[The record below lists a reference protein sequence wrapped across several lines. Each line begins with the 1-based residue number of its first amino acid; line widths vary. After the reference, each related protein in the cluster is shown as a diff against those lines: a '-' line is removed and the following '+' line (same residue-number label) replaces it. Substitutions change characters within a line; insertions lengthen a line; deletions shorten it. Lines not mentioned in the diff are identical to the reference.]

1 MKPFFNSL
9 ILFLCL
15 SLSSI
20 LAQKKDLGGSWV
32 GKLKLPNGIQ
42 LTIVFNLQKTG
53 NDYSGTLD
61 SPDQG
66 AKGISC
72 GKIEIENDSIS
83 IDVPAIV
90 GNYTGKINYD
100 DKKIAGYWNQ
110 AGSSFELNLEYTKE
124 IVTPKRP
131 QEPKSPFPYNVEEVR
146 FRNEKDNIT
155 LAGTLTYPK
164 ENKKYPAVVLITGS
178 GAQNRDEEIF
188 NHKPFLIIADHL
200 TKNGF
205 AVLRFDDRGFG
216 ESEGNYSLAT
226 TMDFAEDVR
235 AAVNFLKT
243 RNEIDKQKIGLIG
256 HSEGGMIASIIASSS
271 DGVAFIVLMAA
282 PGVPGDSILYLQTEL
297 IYKAEGQST
306 EKIQQILKGL
316 REVYAILKTDE
327 EDTSIR
333 EKLKIKF
340 QELFDQLTEE
350 EKKQYGDP
358 ENFMEMEMRVVMSP
372 WFRYFLKFNPIEYL
386 EKIKCPV
393 LVINGEKDLQV
404 PPKENLSAIENALKQ
419 SGNKR
424 YLIKQL
430 PGLNHLFQTSQYGTI
445 GEYGVIEETISPVAL
460 ETITDWLK
468 EIIQQ

>member
-1 MKPFFNSL
+1 MKLIFNILIISICFSL
-9 ILFLCL
+9 PTIV
-15 SLSSI
+15 
-20 LAQKKDLGGSWV
+20 AQEKDLSGSWV

-53 NDYSGTLD
+53 DEYSSTLD

-66 AKGISC
+66 AKGIPC
-72 GKIEIENDSIS
+72 GKVKVENDSIS

-90 GNYTGKINYD
+90 GNYDGKINYSE
-100 DKKIAGYWNQ
+100 KKITGYWNQ

-124 IVTPKRP
+124 VAAPKRP
-131 QEPKSPFPYNVEEVR
+131 QEPKPPFPYNFEEVR

-188 NHKPFLIIADHL
+188 NHKPFLVIADHL

-216 ESEGNYSLAT
+216 ESEGNHSLAT

-243 RNEIDKQKIGLIG
+243 RDEIDKRKIGLQG
-256 HSEGGMIASIIASSS
+256 HSEGGMIAPIVASSS
-271 DGVAFIVLMAA
+271 DDIAFIVLMAA

-327 EDTSIR
+327 EETSLS

-350 EKKQYGDP
+350 EKKQYGNL
-358 ENFMEMEMRVVMSP
+358 ETYMEMEIRMVMSP
-372 WFRYFLKFNPIEYL
+372 WFRYFLKFNPIKYL
-386 EKIKCPV
+386 EKVKCPV
-393 LVINGEKDLQV
+393 LAINGEKDLQV
-404 PPKENLSAIENALKQ
+404 PPKENLSAIESALKR
-419 SGNKR
+419 SGNKK
-424 YLIKQL
+424 YLIKEL

-445 GEYGVIEETISPVAL
+445 GEYGVIEETISPDAL
-460 ETITDWLK
+460 KVITEWLK
-468 EIIQQ
+468 EITK

>member
-1 MKPFFNSL
+1 MKHFFNSL

-15 SLSSI
+15 SLSSV
-20 LAQKKDLGGSWV
+20 LAQENDLSGSWV

-42 LTIVFNLQKTG
+42 LTIVFNLQRTV

-66 AKGISC
+66 ATGIPC
-72 GKIEIENDSIS
+72 GKIKIEKDSIR

-100 DKKIAGYWNQ
+100 DKKIIGYWNQ

-124 IVTPKRP
+124 VAAPNRP
-131 QEPKSPFPYNVEEVR
+131 QEPKPPFLYNVEEVT
-146 FRNEKDNIT
+146 FRNEKDDIT

-164 ENKKYPAVVLITGS
+164 EIKKYPAVVLITGS

-188 NHKPFLIIADHL
+188 NHKPFLVIADHL

-235 AAVNFLKT
+235 GAVNFLKT

-256 HSEGGMIASIIASSS
+256 HSEGGMIASIVASTS
-271 DGVAFIVLMAA
+271 DDIAFIVLMAA

-306 EKIQQILKGL
+306 EKTQQILKGL
-316 REVYAILKTDE
+316 REVYSILKSDE
-327 EDTSIR
+327 DETSLR

-340 QELFDQLTEE
+340 QELFNQLTEE

-358 ENFMEMEMRVVMSP
+358 ETYMEMEIRMVMSP

-393 LVINGEKDLQV
+393 LAINGEKDLQV
-404 PPKENLSAIENALKQ
+404 SPMENLSSIENALKR

-460 ETITDWLK
+460 ETITYWLK
-468 EIIQQ
+468 EITQQ

>member
-1 MKPFFNSL
+1 MKLFFNIL
-9 ILFLCL
+9 ILSLCFTL
-15 SLSSI
+15 STI
-20 LAQKKDLGGSWV
+20 LAQEKDLSGSWV

-53 NDYSGTLD
+53 DEYSATLD

-66 AKGISC
+66 AKGIPC
-72 GKIEIENDSIS
+72 GKVKVENDSIG

-90 GNYTGKINYD
+90 GKDAGKINYS
-100 DKKIAGYWNQ
+100 DKKVSGYWNQ
-110 AGSSFELNLEYTKE
+110 AGSSFELNLEYTKK
-124 IVTPKRP
+124 VAAPKRP
-131 QEPKSPFPYNVEEVR
+131 QEPKPPFPYNVEEVR

-164 ENKKYPAVVLITGS
+164 ENKKYPAVVMITGS

-188 NHKPFLIIADHL
+188 NHKPFLVIADHL

-216 ESEGNYSLAT
+216 ESEGNHSLAT

-243 RNEIDKQKIGLIG
+243 RDETDKHKIGLIG
-256 HSEGGMIASIIASSS
+256 HSEGGMIAPIVASSS
-271 DGVAFIVLMAA
+271 DDIAFIILMAA

-316 REVYAILKTDE
+316 REVYAILKSDE
-327 EDTSIR
+327 EETSLR

-340 QELFDQLTEE
+340 QELFNQLTDE
-350 EKKQYGDP
+350 EKKQYGNP
-358 ENFMEMEMRVVMSP
+358 ETYMEMEIRMVMSP

-386 EKIKCPV
+386 VKVKCPV
-393 LVINGEKDLQV
+393 LAINGEKDLQV
-404 PPKENLSAIENALKQ
+404 PPKENLSAIESALKR
-419 SGNKR
+419 SGNKKF
-424 YLIKQL
+424 LIKEL

-445 GEYGVIEETISPVAL
+445 GEYGVIEETISPDAL
-460 ETITDWLK
+460 KVMTEWLK
-468 EIIQQ
+468 EITK

>member
-1 MKPFFNSL
+1 MKLFFNIL
-9 ILFLCL
+9 ILSLCFTL
-15 SLSSI
+15 STI
-20 LAQKKDLGGSWV
+20 LAQEKDLSGSWV

-53 NDYSGTLD
+53 DEYSATLD

-66 AKGISC
+66 AKGIPC
-72 GKIEIENDSIS
+72 GKVKVENDSIG

-90 GNYTGKINYD
+90 GNYAGKINYS
-100 DKKIAGYWNQ
+100 DKKVSGYWNQ
-110 AGSSFELNLEYTKE
+110 AGSSFELNLEYTKK
-124 IVTPKRP
+124 VAAPKRP
-131 QEPKSPFPYNVEEVR
+131 QEPKPPFLYNVEEVR

-164 ENKKYPAVVLITGS
+164 ENKKYPAVVMITGS

-188 NHKPFLIIADHL
+188 NHKPFLVIADHL

-216 ESEGNYSLAT
+216 ESEGNHSLAT

-243 RNEIDKQKIGLIG
+243 RDEIDKHKIGLIG
-256 HSEGGMIASIIASSS
+256 HSEGGMIAPIVASSS
-271 DGVAFIVLMAA
+271 DDIAFIILMAA
-282 PGVPGDSILYLQTEL
+282 PGIPGDSILYLQTEL

-316 REVYAILKTDE
+316 REVYAILKSDE
-327 EDTSIR
+327 EETSLR

-340 QELFDQLTEE
+340 QELFNQLTDE
-350 EKKQYGDP
+350 EKKQYGNP
-358 ENFMEMEMRVVMSP
+358 ETYMEMEIRMVMSP

-386 EKIKCPV
+386 VKVKCPV
-393 LVINGEKDLQV
+393 LAINGEKDLQV
-404 PPKENLSAIENALKQ
+404 PPKENLSAIEGALKR
-419 SGNKR
+419 SGNKKF
-424 YLIKQL
+424 LIKEL

-445 GEYGVIEETISPVAL
+445 GEYGVIEETISPDAL
-460 ETITDWLK
+460 KVITEWLK
-468 EIIQQ
+468 EITK

>member
-1 MKPFFNSL
+1 MKLLLNL
-9 ILFLCL
+9 IIISL
-15 SLSSI
+15 SLSLSTI
-20 LAQKKDLGGSWV
+20 LAQEKDLSGSWV
-32 GKLKLPNGIQ
+32 GKLQLPNGIQ

-53 NDYSGTLD
+53 DDYSGTLD
-61 SPDQG
+61 SPDQS
-66 AKGISC
+66 AKGIPC
-72 GKIEIENDSIS
+72 GKIEIEKDSIN

-100 DKKIAGYWNQ
+100 DKKITGSWNQ

-124 IVTPKRP
+124 VAAPKRP
-131 QEPKSPFPYNVEEVR
+131 QEPKPPFPYNVEEVK
-146 FRNEKDNIT
+146 FRNEKDKIT

-164 ENKKYPAVVLITGS
+164 ENKNYPAIVLITGS

-188 NHKPFLIIADHL
+188 NHKPFFVIADHL

-216 ESEGNYSLAT
+216 ESEGNHSLAT

-235 AAVNFLKT
+235 AAVNFLRT

-256 HSEGGMIASIIASSS
+256 HSEGGMIASIIASTS
-271 DGVAFIVLMAA
+271 DDIAFIVLMAA

-297 IYKAEGQST
+297 IYQAEGQSK
-306 EKIQQILKGL
+306 EKIQETLKGL
-316 REVYAILKTDE
+316 REVYSILKLDE
-327 EDTSIR
+327 DELSLK
-333 EKLKIKF
+333 EKLKLKF
-340 QELFDQLTEE
+340 LELFNQLTEE

-358 ENFMEMEMRVVMSP
+358 VTYMEMEIRMVMSP

-386 EKIKCPV
+386 EKIQCPV
-393 LVINGEKDLQV
+393 LALNGEKDLQV
-404 PPKENLSAIENALKQ
+404 PPKENLFAIENALKNG
-419 SGNKR
+419 GNKK
-424 YLIKQL
+424 YLIKEL

-460 ETITDWLK
+460 ETITDWLR
-468 EIIQQ
+468 EITQ

>member
-1 MKPFFNSL
+1 MKLLLNL
-9 ILFLCL
+9 IIISL
-15 SLSSI
+15 SLSLSTI
-20 LAQKKDLGGSWV
+20 LAQEKDLSGSWV
-32 GKLKLPNGIQ
+32 GKLQLPNGIQ

-53 NDYSGTLD
+53 DDYSGTLD
-61 SPDQG
+61 SPDQS
-66 AKGISC
+66 AKGIPC
-72 GKIEIENDSIS
+72 GKIEIEKDSIN

-100 DKKIAGYWNQ
+100 DKKITGSWNQ

-124 IVTPKRP
+124 VAAPQRP
-131 QEPKSPFPYNVEEVR
+131 QEPKPPFPYNVEEVK
-146 FRNEKDNIT
+146 FRNEKDKIT

-164 ENKKYPAVVLITGS
+164 ENKNYPAIVLITGS

-188 NHKPFLIIADHL
+188 NHKPFFVIADHL

-216 ESEGNYSLAT
+216 ESEGNHSLAT

-256 HSEGGMIASIIASSS
+256 HSEGGMIASIIASTS
-271 DGVAFIVLMAA
+271 DDIAFIVLMAA
-282 PGVPGDSILYLQTEL
+282 PGLPGDSILYLQTEL
-297 IYKAEGQST
+297 IYQAEGQSK
-306 EKIQQILKGL
+306 EKIQETLKGL
-316 REVYAILKTDE
+316 REVYSILKLDE
-327 EDTSIR
+327 DELSLK
-333 EKLKIKF
+333 EKLKLKF
-340 QELFDQLTEE
+340 LELFNQLTEE

-358 ENFMEMEMRVVMSP
+358 VTYMEMEIRMVMSP

-386 EKIKCPV
+386 EKIQCPV
-393 LVINGEKDLQV
+393 LALNGEKDLQV
-404 PPKENLSAIENALKQ
+404 PPKENLFAIENALKNG
-419 SGNKR
+419 GNKK
-424 YLIKQL
+424 YLIKEL

-460 ETITDWLK
+460 ETITDWLR
-468 EIIQQ
+468 EITQ

>member
-1 MKPFFNSL
+1 MKLFFNFLIFSL
-9 ILFLCL
+9 CF
-15 SLSSI
+15 SLSTI
-20 LAQKKDLGGSWV
+20 FAQEKDLSGSWV

-42 LTIVFNLQKTG
+42 LTIVFNLEKTG

-66 AKGISC
+66 AKGIPC
-72 GKIEIENDSIS
+72 GKIEIENDSIR
-83 IDVPAIV
+83 IDVPVIV

-100 DKKIAGYWNQ
+100 DKRITGYWNQ
-110 AGSSFELNLEYTKE
+110 AGSSFELNLEYTIE
-124 IVTPKRP
+124 VSAPKRP
-131 QEPKSPFPYNVEEVR
+131 QEPKPPFPYNVEEVR

-188 NHKPFLIIADHL
+188 NHKPFLVIADHL

-243 RNEIDKQKIGLIG
+243 RNEIDNQRIGLIG
-256 HSEGGMIASIIASSS
+256 HSEGGMIASIIASTN
-271 DGVAFIVLMAA
+271 DDIAFIVLMAA

-297 IYKAEGQST
+297 IYKAEGQNT
-306 EKIQQILKGL
+306 EKIQQILKVL
-316 REVYAILKTDE
+316 REVYSILKSDE
-327 EDTSIR
+327 DDTSLK

-358 ENFMEMEMRVVMSP
+358 ETYMEMEIRMVMSP

-393 LVINGEKDLQV
+393 LAINGEKDLQV
-404 PPKENLSAIENALKQ
+404 SPNENLSAIENVLKR

-430 PGLNHLFQTSQYGTI
+430 PGLNHLFQASQYGTI
-445 GEYGVIEETISPVAL
+445 SEYGVIEETISPVAL
-460 ETITDWLK
+460 ETITNWLK

>member
-1 MKPFFNSL
+1 MKLSL
-9 ILFLCL
+9 NLIIISL
-15 SLSSI
+15 SLSLSTI
-20 LAQKKDLGGSWV
+20 LAQEKDLSGSWV
-32 GKLKLPNGIQ
+32 GKLQLPNGIQ

-53 NDYSGTLD
+53 DDYSGTLD
-61 SPDQG
+61 SPDQS
-66 AKGISC
+66 AKGIPC
-72 GKIEIENDSIS
+72 GKIEIEKDSIN

-100 DKKIAGYWNQ
+100 DKKITGSWNQ

-124 IVTPKRP
+124 VAAPQRP
-131 QEPKSPFPYNVEEVR
+131 QEPKPPFPYNVEEVK
-146 FRNEKDNIT
+146 FRNEKDKIT

-164 ENKKYPAVVLITGS
+164 ENKNYPAIVLITGS

-188 NHKPFLIIADHL
+188 NHKPFFVIADHL

-216 ESEGNYSLAT
+216 ESEGNHSLAT

-256 HSEGGMIASIIASSS
+256 HSEGGMIASIIASTS
-271 DGVAFIVLMAA
+271 DDIAFIVLMAA
-282 PGVPGDSILYLQTEL
+282 PGLPGDSILYLQTEL
-297 IYKAEGQST
+297 IYQAEGQSK
-306 EKIQQILKGL
+306 EKIQETLKGL
-316 REVYAILKTDE
+316 REVYSILKLDE
-327 EDTSIR
+327 DELSLK
-333 EKLKIKF
+333 EKLKLKF
-340 QELFDQLTEE
+340 LELFNQLTEE

-358 ENFMEMEMRVVMSP
+358 VTYMEMEIRMVMSP

-386 EKIKCPV
+386 EKIQCPV
-393 LVINGEKDLQV
+393 LALNGEKDLQV
-404 PPKENLSAIENALKQ
+404 PPKENLFAIENALKNG
-419 SGNKR
+419 GNKK
-424 YLIKQL
+424 YLIKEL

-460 ETITDWLK
+460 ETITDWLR
-468 EIIQQ
+468 EITQ

>member
-1 MKPFFNSL
+1 MKLFFNIL
-9 ILFLCL
+9 ILSLCFTL
-15 SLSSI
+15 STI
-20 LAQKKDLGGSWV
+20 LAQEKDLSGSWV

-53 NDYSGTLD
+53 DEYSATLD

-66 AKGISC
+66 AKGIPC
-72 GKIEIENDSIS
+72 GKVKVENDSIG

-90 GNYTGKINYD
+90 GNYAGKINYS
-100 DKKIAGYWNQ
+100 DKKVSGYWNQ

-124 IVTPKRP
+124 VAAPKRP
-131 QEPKSPFPYNVEEVR
+131 QEPKPPFPYNVEEVR

-155 LAGTLTYPK
+155 LAGTLSYPK
-164 ENKKYPAVVLITGS
+164 ENKKYPAVVMITGS

-188 NHKPFLIIADHL
+188 NHKPFLVIADHL

-216 ESEGNYSLAT
+216 ESEGNHSLAT

-243 RNEIDKQKIGLIG
+243 RDEIDKHKIGLIG
-256 HSEGGMIASIIASSS
+256 HSEGGMIAPIVASSS
-271 DGVAFIVLMAA
+271 DDIAFIILMAA
-282 PGVPGDSILYLQTEL
+282 PGIQGDSILYLQTEL

-316 REVYAILKTDE
+316 REVYAILKSDE
-327 EDTSIR
+327 EETSLR

-340 QELFDQLTEE
+340 QELFNQLTDE
-350 EKKQYGDP
+350 EKKQYGNP
-358 ENFMEMEMRVVMSP
+358 ETYMEMEIRMVMSP

-386 EKIKCPV
+386 VKVKCPV
-393 LVINGEKDLQV
+393 LAINGEKDLQV
-404 PPKENLSAIENALKQ
+404 PPKENLSAIEGALKR
-419 SGNKR
+419 SGNKKF
-424 YLIKQL
+424 LIKEL

-445 GEYGVIEETISPVAL
+445 GEYGVIEETISPDAL
-460 ETITDWLK
+460 KVITEWLK
-468 EIIQQ
+468 EITK

>member
-1 MKPFFNSL
+1 MKLFFNIL
-9 ILFLCL
+9 ILSLCFTL
-15 SLSSI
+15 STI
-20 LAQKKDLGGSWV
+20 LAQEKDLSGSWV

-53 NDYSGTLD
+53 DEYSATLD

-66 AKGISC
+66 AKGIPC
-72 GKIEIENDSIS
+72 GKVKVENDSIG

-90 GNYTGKINYD
+90 GNYAGKINYS
-100 DKKIAGYWNQ
+100 DKKVSGYWNQ
-110 AGSSFELNLEYTKE
+110 AGSSFELNLEYTKK
-124 IVTPKRP
+124 VAAPKRP
-131 QEPKSPFPYNVEEVR
+131 QEPKPPFPYNVEEVR

-164 ENKKYPAVVLITGS
+164 ENKKYPAVVMITGS

-188 NHKPFLIIADHL
+188 NHKPFLVIADHL

-216 ESEGNYSLAT
+216 ESEGNHSLAT

-243 RNEIDKQKIGLIG
+243 RDEIDKRKIGLIG
-256 HSEGGMIASIIASSS
+256 HSEGGMIAPIVASSS
-271 DGVAFIVLMAA
+271 DDIAFIVLMAA

-316 REVYAILKTDE
+316 REVYAILKSDE
-327 EDTSIR
+327 EETSLR

-340 QELFDQLTEE
+340 QELFNQLTDE
-350 EKKQYGDP
+350 EKKQYGNP
-358 ENFMEMEMRVVMSP
+358 ETYMEMEIRMVMSP

-386 EKIKCPV
+386 VKVKYPV
-393 LVINGEKDLQV
+393 LAINGEKDLQV
-404 PPKENLSAIENALKQ
+404 PPKENLSAIESALKR
-419 SGNKR
+419 SGNKKF
-424 YLIKQL
+424 LIKEL

-445 GEYGVIEETISPVAL
+445 GEYGVIEETISPDAL
-460 ETITDWLK
+460 KVITGWLK
-468 EIIQQ
+468 EITK

>member
-1 MKPFFNSL
+1 MKLFFNIL
-9 ILFLCL
+9 ILSLCFTL
-15 SLSSI
+15 STI
-20 LAQKKDLGGSWV
+20 LAQEKDLSGSWV

-53 NDYSGTLD
+53 DEYSATLD

-66 AKGISC
+66 AKGIPC
-72 GKIEIENDSIS
+72 GKVKVENDSIG

-90 GNYTGKINYD
+90 GNYAGKINYS
-100 DKKIAGYWNQ
+100 DKKVSGYWNQ
-110 AGSSFELNLEYTKE
+110 AGSSFELNLEYTKK
-124 IVTPKRP
+124 VAAPKRP
-131 QEPKSPFPYNVEEVR
+131 QEPKPPFPYNVEEVR

-164 ENKKYPAVVLITGS
+164 ENKKYPAVVMITGS

-188 NHKPFLIIADHL
+188 NHKPFLVIADHL

-216 ESEGNYSLAT
+216 ESEGNHSLAT

-243 RNEIDKQKIGLIG
+243 RDEIDKRKIGLIG
-256 HSEGGMIASIIASSS
+256 HSEGGMIAPIVASSS
-271 DGVAFIVLMAA
+271 DDIAFIILMAA
-282 PGVPGDSILYLQTEL
+282 PGIQGDSILYLQTEL

-316 REVYAILKTDE
+316 REVYAILKSDE
-327 EDTSIR
+327 EETSLR

-340 QELFDQLTEE
+340 QELFNQLTDE
-350 EKKQYGDP
+350 EKKQYGNP
-358 ENFMEMEMRVVMSP
+358 ETYMEMEIRMVMSP

-386 EKIKCPV
+386 VKVKCPV
-393 LVINGEKDLQV
+393 LAINGEKDLQV
-404 PPKENLSAIENALKQ
+404 PPKENLSAIEGALKR
-419 SGNKR
+419 SGNKKF
-424 YLIKQL
+424 LIKEL

-445 GEYGVIEETISPVAL
+445 GEYGVIEETISPDAL
-460 ETITDWLK
+460 KVITEWLK
-468 EIIQQ
+468 EITK